1 MNTLSSIAGY
11 GLNYVKGF
19 KFPTLS
25 TLIPFWPFSKGEP
38 FEDETPD
45 PAEEDTGVE
54 DTGVEDTGVEDTGV
68 EDTGTKKSKKSSKNS
83 LFNTKD
89 VNPVVMLVINIIL
102 DVLYY
107 IFIFILASIVANDL
121 IYAHW
126 GVRLFTFSFVVYL
139 CFNTSVVVYPISI
152 YYIINALYNIFR
164 NYRDKPL
171 DPESLKQWHPKPLFP
186 RRYAFLPLMTSR
198 SGGALD
204 LLNPFSYFPLGDNP
218 TEPKYANYTYDA
230 EKYKDNLNSLVPGF
244 VGFKDQFF
252 GTLLKKFK
260 IYFAELNKPFIKY
273 SDAEGETA
281 FQQSKNNEIKAIK
294 EQIKDSI
301 ITATGLEESAKYM
314 EKTLKP

>member
-1 MNTLSSIAGY
+1 MNTLSSIAGQ
-11 GLNYVKGF
+11 GLDYIKRF
-19 KFPTLS
+19 KFPKLS
-25 TLIPFWPFSKGEP
+25 TLVPFWPFSKGEP

-45 PAEEDTGVE
+45 PAEEEAPVEE
-54 DTGVEDTGVEDTGV
+54 DTGAEDTGEEENTG
-68 EDTGTKKSKKSSKNS
+68 TGTKKSKKTSKNS

-89 VNPVVMLVINIIL
+89 VNPIVMLVINIIL

-107 IFIFILASIVANDL
+107 IYIFILASIIANDL

-139 CFNTSVVVYPISI
+139 CFKTSAVVYPISI

-198 SGGALD
+198 SKGILN
-204 LLNPFSYFPLGDNP
+204 LLNPFSYFSEGNNP
-218 TEPKYANYTYDA
+218 QEPKYANYTYDA
-230 EKYKDNLNSLVPGF
+230 EKYRENLNDLIPDF
-244 VGFKDQFF
+244 VKYKDQYF

-260 IYFAELNKPFIKY
+260 VYFSELNKPFIKY
-273 SDAEGETA
+273 LDAEPDKSDE
-281 FQQSKNNEIKAIK
+281 SKNNELKAVK
-294 EQIKDSI
+294 EQIKGSI
-301 ITATGLEESAKYM
+301 VTATGLEESAKYIAQA
-314 EKTLKP
+314 LKPT